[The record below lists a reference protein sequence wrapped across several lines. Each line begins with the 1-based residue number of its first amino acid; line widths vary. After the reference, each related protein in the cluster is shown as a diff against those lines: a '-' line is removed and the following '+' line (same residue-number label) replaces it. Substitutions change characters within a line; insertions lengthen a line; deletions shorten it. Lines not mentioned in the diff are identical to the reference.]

1 MATTKKTTTKKTTQA
16 KNASGTKKTSASSS
30 IKSTTQKKNSTKKAS
45 GSSTQ
50 KKLSVKSQRS
60 TPARGKAAAEA
71 KAKQARREKDRSI
84 FGEVSVIVL
93 IALSIFLFCS
103 NIGLCGQ
110 FGKAVRDVMMGG
122 FGIFGYAFPVLL
134 PTAVIFLLLSEDR
147 IRTGLKTAVAVV
159 VYTVFCGIVELI
171 VADFTMDSFGWLDF
185 YRRSVSS
192 PGGGIA
198 GALWIKLLY
207 PALGA
212 FGSYLVLVVLAL
224 IGLILITGK
233 SLLSPIRQSGE
244 RMFATAK
251 EDMERHREERE
262 IRRREKEIAH
272 EEELALER
280 EERRYRMDHLAK
292 QKSRTIS
299 LTPEAPVNPVEN
311 QMVSASEPEDSGEFD
326 EIIYDEP
333 EKKSF
338 GLDLIGKKRASQKL
352 TITGLHPKKE
362 EASDIPEETPRE
374 TEVMYEI
381 PARDEDAISARQ
393 DTRTISELE
402 SLDSL
407 HSGFSKRRKL
417 DIPDF
422 LHTPEDRLDSFP
434 DDGNRMEPS
443 IPKNESTDG
452 SYDGLEDDFDH
463 VSPLTLNQLRA
474 STTERAVIEENSE
487 KDILPDIPI
496 TVIDDDDLTDKAGD
510 VNDRS
515 GDTMRVVT
523 ASGRVIEVDN
533 DPTTDPL
540 AAKRAGRTQGEAAMT
555 DQNMM
560 YGHSSSGTA
569 SGSGS
574 MVGRVTTVSAPAG
587 AQTAAAV
594 TPAPVTKPKVKRK
607 PYEKPPLRLLKAPVR
622 KNDSGRENDLRET
635 ALKLQQTLQNFGV
648 GATVTNI
655 SCGPS
660 VTRFELIPDQGVK
673 VSKFVSLTN
682 DIKLT
687 LAAADI
693 RMEAPI
699 PGKSAIGIEV
709 PNKERA
715 SVTLREVL
723 ESEEFLKHPSKLAI
737 AVGKDVSGNTIIA
750 DLARMPHLLVAGTTG
765 SGKSVCIN
773 CMIMSMLYKATPEEV
788 KFIMI
793 DPKMV
798 EFGIY
803 NGIPHLLSPV
813 VTDPKKAAEVL
824 GWAVLQMTDRY
835 KKFAELNVR
844 DIKGYNEKRKEEA
857 EETGEKP
864 ELMPQIV
871 IIVDELADLM
881 MAAPSEVEDAIVRLA
896 QMARAAG
903 IHLILATQRP
913 SVNVVTG
920 LIKANIPSRAA
931 LSVSTGV
938 DSRTILDMNGAEK
951 LLGNGDMLFYP
962 SGYQKPLRVQGA
974 YVSDG
979 EINQI
984 VEFLSERGEVKFD
997 ESIEQ
1002 KLVQGSAGVS
1012 GGSDYDEYFERAG
1025 RFIVE
1030 SQKASIGNLQRMFKI
1045 GFNRAARIMD
1055 QLAEAGVV
1063 GPDEGTKARK
1073 ILITPD
1079 QLDDFFG
1086 R

>member
-1 MATTKKTTTKKTTQA
+1 
-16 KNASGTKKTSASSS
+16 
-30 IKSTTQKKNSTKKAS
+30 
-45 GSSTQ
+45 
-50 KKLSVKSQRS
+50 
-60 TPARGKAAAEA
+60 
-71 KAKQARREKDRSI
+71 
-84 FGEVSVIVL
+84 
-93 IALSIFLFCS
+93 
-103 NIGLCGQ
+103 
-110 FGKAVRDVMMGG
+110 MGCM
-122 FGIFGYAFPVLL
+122 GIFGYVFPVFL
-134 PTAVIFLLLSEDR
+134 PLSVIFLLMSQDKV
-147 IRTGLKTAVAVV
+147 RTAWKTVAAVL
-159 VYTVFCGIVELI
+159 VYTIFCGIVELI
-171 VADFTMDSFGWLDF
+171 MDDFTAETFGWMDF
-185 YRRSVSS
+185 YERAQTQA
-192 PGGGIA
+192 GGGLA
-198 GALWIKLLY
+198 GALWIRLLH
-207 PALGA
+207 PSLGL

-224 IGLILITGK
+224 IGLVFITGK
-233 SLLSPIRQSGE
+233 SLLSPLRQGGE
-244 RMFATAK
+244 KMYSTAK
-251 EDMERHREERE
+251 EDMERRREERE
-262 IRRREKEIAH
+262 IRRQEKEIAH
-272 EEELALER
+272 QEEVAHQR
-280 EERRYRMDHLAK
+280 EERQYRMDNLAK
-292 QKSRTIS
+292 QKARTIS
-299 LTPEAPVNPVEN
+299 LTPAKPTEVPETVG
-311 QMVSASEPEDSGEFD
+311 SAEQKGEFD
-326 EIIYDEP
+326 EIIYEEP
-333 EKKSF
+333 EKRATF
-338 GLDLIGKKRASQKL
+338 DFIGKKRPAQKL
-352 TITGLHPKKE
+352 TITGLHTEPTEPEKE
-362 EASDIPEETPRE
+362 QKADS
-374 TEVMYEI
+374 EVMYEL
-381 PARDEDAISARQ
+381 PSRDSDSISARQ
-393 DTRTISELE
+393 DTRTLSELE

-407 HSGFSKRRKL
+407 HSGFSKRNKL
-417 DIPDF
+417 NIPDI
-422 LHTPEDRLDSFP
+422 LHMPDDRLESRP
-434 DDGNRMEPS
+434 DDGSRIEPEM
-443 IPKNESTDG
+443 PRAVT
-452 SYDGLEDDFDH
+452 
-463 VSPLTLNQLRA
+463 LTLKTETEPIAEDAEVNVPLNLNRLRSA
-474 STTERAVIEENSE
+474 SVERAVVEEPKE
-487 KDILPDIPI
+487 TAIHEIPI
-496 TVIDDDDLTDKAGD
+496 TRITEDNLMDTSVPSEERG
-510 VNDRS
+510 

-533 DPTTDPL
+533 DPTIDPL
-540 AAKRAGRTQGEAAMT
+540 AAKRAGRTQGQAAMT
-555 DQNMM
+555 RQTMM
-560 YGHSSSGTA
+560 QGGTGGTFGGTKNASTDGVSSTNSAA
-569 SGSGS
+569 SGQ
-574 MVGRVTTVSAPAG
+574 TSAAS
-587 AQTAAAV
+587 TSEAV
-594 TPAPVTKPKVKRK
+594 KPKIKRK

-622 KNDSGRENDLRET
+622 KNDASRENDLRET
-635 ALKLQQTLQNFGV
+635 AMKLQQTLQNFGV

-737 AVGKDVSGNTIIA
+737 AVGKDVSGNTIVA

-773 CMIMSMLYKATPEEV
+773 CMIMSMLYKATPDEV

-844 DIKGYNEKRKEEA
+844 DIKGYNEKRREEA
-857 EETGEKP
+857 AKTGEKP

-974 YVSDG
+974 YVSDA
-979 EINQI
+979 EIGQI
-984 VEFLSERGEVKFD
+984 VAFLSERGEAKFD

-1002 KLVQGSAGVS
+1002 KLVQNSGAMAG
-1012 GGSDYDEYFERAG
+1012 GTDRDEYFERAG

-1073 ILITPD
+1073 ILMTPE
-1079 QLDDFFG
+1079 QLDELFG
-1086 R
+1086 G

>member
-1 MATTKKTTTKKTTQA
+1 M
-16 KNASGTKKTSASSS
+16 
-30 IKSTTQKKNSTKKAS
+30 
-45 GSSTQ
+45 
-50 KKLSVKSQRS
+50 
-60 TPARGKAAAEA
+60 
-71 KAKQARREKDRSI
+71 
-84 FGEVSVIVL
+84 IVL
-93 IALSIFLFCS
+93 IAFSVFLFCS
-103 NIGLCGQ
+103 NVGLCGQ
-110 FGKAVRDVMMGG
+110 LGTSTKNVMMGCM
-122 FGIFGYAFPVLL
+122 GIFGYAFPVFL
-134 PTAVIFLLLSEDR
+134 PLAVIFLLMSEDR
-147 IRTGLKTAVAVV
+147 LRTGLKTAAAVV
-159 VYTVFCGIVELI
+159 VYTIFCGIVELI
-171 VADFTMDSFGWLDF
+171 VESFTLDSFDWMDF
-185 YRRSVSS
+185 YHRSVAQ
-192 PGGGIA
+192 PGGGLA

-207 PALGA
+207 PSLGL

-224 IGLILITGK
+224 IGLVFITEK
-233 SLLSPIRQSGE
+233 SLLSPLRQSGE
-244 RMFATAK
+244 KMFESAK
-251 EDMERHREERE
+251 EDMERRREERE
-262 IRRREKEIAH
+262 IRRQEKEIAH
-272 EEELALER
+272 QEELLQQR
-280 EERRYRMDHLAK
+280 EDRQYRMDNLAK
-292 QKSRTIS
+292 QKARTIS
-299 LTPEAPVNPVEN
+299 LTPPKPAEN
-311 QMVSASEPEDSGEFD
+311 TEEEKEPMMQPKETAAGEFD

-333 EKKSF
+333 AKTASP
-338 GLDLIGKKRASQKL
+338 LDFIGKKRTAHKL
-352 TITGLHPKKE
+352 TITGLNTEPVEEEKKE
-362 EASDIPEETPRE
+362 RE
-374 TEVMYEI
+374 SVSEVMYEL
-381 PARDEDAISARQ
+381 PRQDADAISARQ
-393 DTRTISELE
+393 DTRTLSELE

-407 HSGFSKRRKL
+407 HSGFSRRNKL
-417 DIPDF
+417 DIPDI
-422 LHTPEDRLDSFP
+422 LHMPDDRLESRP
-434 DDGNRMEPS
+434 DDGSRIEPEQQKTS
-443 IPKNESTDG
+443 
-452 SYDGLEDDFDH
+452 EDHAGADSPAREQE
-463 VSPLTLNQLRA
+463 VGVPLTLNHLR
-474 STTERAVIEENSE
+474 SSVERAVIEEPEQNV
-487 KDILPDIPI
+487 LTDIPI
-496 TVIDDDDLTDKAGD
+496 TVITDED
-510 VNDRS
+510 PVSTPVSNEDRG

-533 DPTTDPL
+533 DPTIDPL
-540 AAKRAGRTQGEAAMT
+540 SAKRAGRTQGQAAMT
-555 DQNMM
+555 DQAMM
-560 YGHSSSGTA
+560 QGNSSGSPHSSGTRNLVGRSVSYTA
-569 SGSGS
+569 SGSQTGETQAIKP
-574 MVGRVTTVSAPAG
+574 VATAPE
-587 AQTAAAV
+587 T
-594 TPAPVTKPKVKRK
+594 TKPKVKRK

-622 KNDSGRENDLRET
+622 KNDASRENDLRET
-635 ALKLQQTLQNFGV
+635 AMKLQQTLQNFGV

-737 AVGKDVSGNTIIA
+737 AVGKDVSGNTIVA

-844 DIKGYNEKRKEEA
+844 DIKGYNEKRREEA

-864 ELMPQIV
+864 ELMSQIV

-979 EINQI
+979 EIGQI
-984 VEFLSERGEVKFD
+984 VSFLSERGEVKFD

-1002 KLVQGSAGVS
+1002 KLVQNSGSMG
-1012 GGSDYDEYFERAG
+1012 GGSDRDEYFERAG

-1073 ILITPD
+1073 ILLTPD
-1079 QLDDFFG
+1079 QLDEFFG
-1086 R
+1086 G

>member
-16 KNASGTKKTSASSS
+16 KNSSTVKKTSASSS
-30 IKSTTQKKNSTKKAS
+30 AKSTAQKKNTANKIS
-45 GSSTQ
+45 GSSSQ
-50 KKLSVKSQRS
+50 KPLSVKALRS
-60 TPARGKAAAEA
+60 TPTRGNAAAA
-71 KAKQARREKDRSI
+71 TKAKQAKREKDRSI
-84 FGEVSVIVL
+84 YGEIAVIVL
-93 IALSIFLFCS
+93 IAFSIFLFCS

-110 FGKAVRDVMMGG
+110 FGKVVRDVMMGC
-122 FGIFGYAFPVLL
+122 FGVFGYAFPVFL
-134 PTAVIFLLLSEDR
+134 PLAVIFVLLSQDKV
-147 IRTGLKTAVAVV
+147 RTGLKTASAVV

-171 VADFTMDSFGWLDF
+171 VAKFTMDAFGWLDF
-185 YRRSVSS
+185 YHRSVAS

-212 FGSYLVLVVLAL
+212 FGTYLVLVVLAL

-272 EEELALER
+272 EEELAKER

-292 QKSRTIS
+292 QKARTIS
-299 LTPEAPVNPVEN
+299 LTPEVPVNEVEN
-311 QMVSASEPEDSGEFD
+311 QTASESEPETAGEFD
-326 EIIYDEP
+326 EIIYDEL

-338 GLDLIGKKRASQKL
+338 GLDFIGKKRTPQKL
-352 TITGLHPKKE
+352 TITGLHTEKE
-362 EASDIPEETPRE
+362 ENPHKNEEPQRE
-374 TEVMYEI
+374 REVIYEI
-381 PARDEDAISARQ
+381 PAQDEDTISARQ

-407 HSGFSKRRKL
+407 HSGFSKRKKL
-417 DIPDF
+417 NIPDF
-422 LHTPEDRLDSFP
+422 LHTPEDCLDSFP
-434 DDGNRMEPS
+434 EDGHRMES
-443 IPKNESTDG
+443 SVPKKEVWDGATDDLESAA
-452 SYDGLEDDFDH
+452 
-463 VSPLTLNQLRA
+463 PLTLNQLRSSA
-474 STTERAVIEENSE
+474 IERAVIDEEPEN
-487 KDILPDIPI
+487 DALPEIPI
-496 TVIDDDDLTDKAGD
+496 TVMEDDDLTDKTGG
-510 VNDRS
+510 NTDRS

-555 DQNMM
+555 DQAMM
-560 YGHSSSGTA
+560 QGRSSTGTSSGSRSLVGHAA
-569 SGSGS
+569 SA
-574 MVGRVTTVSAPAG
+574 APAG

-594 TPAPVTKPKVKRK
+594 TPVPVTKPKVKRK

-864 ELMPQIV
+864 DLMPQIV

-1002 KLVQGSAGVS
+1002 KLVQGNTGVS
-1012 GGSDYDEYFERAG
+1012 NGSDYDEYFERAG

-1073 ILITPD
+1073 ILITPE

-1086 R
+1086 K

>member
-1 MATTKKTTTKKTTQA
+1 MAATKKTATKKTTQT
-16 KNASGTKKTSASSS
+16 KNTSGAKKTSASSS
-30 IKSTTQKKNSTKKAS
+30 AKSTTQKKSTTNKAS
-45 GSSTQ
+45 GASSQ
-50 KKLSVKSQRS
+50 KQLSVKTQRS
-60 TPARGKAAAEA
+60 TPTRGKAAATA
-71 KAKQARREKDRSI
+71 KAKQAKREKDRSI
-84 FGEVSVIVL
+84 YGEISVIVL
-93 IALSIFLFCS
+93 IAFSIFLFCS
-103 NIGLCGQ
+103 NMGLCGQ
-110 FGKAVRDVMMGG
+110 LGKAVRDVMMGCLG
-122 FGIFGYAFPVLL
+122 VFGYAFPVLL
-134 PTAVIFLLLSEDR
+134 PLAVIFVLLSENKV
-147 IRTGLKTAVAVV
+147 RTGLKTAVAVV

-171 VADFTMDSFGWLDF
+171 VADFTMDAFGWLDF
-185 YRRSVSS
+185 YHRSVAS
-192 PGGGIA
+192 PGGGVA
-198 GALWIKLLY
+198 GAVWIKLLY
-207 PALGA
+207 PSLGA
-212 FGSYLVLVVLAL
+212 FGTYLVLVVLAM

-233 SLLSPIRQSGE
+233 SLLSPIRQGGE

-292 QKSRTIS
+292 QKARTIS
-299 LTPEAPVNPVEN
+299 LTPETPVNTVEN
-311 QMVSASEPEDSGEFD
+311 QTDSSPEQETVGEFD

-333 EKKSF
+333 EKKSV
-338 GLDLIGKKRASQKL
+338 GLDFIGKKRISQKL
-352 TITGLHPKKE
+352 TITGLHTEKE
-362 EASDIPEETPRE
+362 ATPAKAEELKRE
-374 TEVMYEI
+374 REVMYEI
-381 PARDEDAISARQ
+381 PAQDVDAISARQ

-407 HSGFSKRRKL
+407 HSGFSKRNKL
-417 DIPDF
+417 NIPDF
-422 LHTPEDRLDSFP
+422 LHTPEDRLDSSPEDGSRIDSSAPKKDFA
-434 DDGNRMEPS
+434 DD
-443 IPKNESTDG
+443 IFDDATDDLEST
-452 SYDGLEDDFDH
+452 
-463 VSPLTLNQLRA
+463 VPLTLNQLRS
-474 STTERAVIEENSE
+474 STIERAVIDEEPE
-487 KDILPDIPI
+487 KDTLPKIPI
-496 TVIDDDDLTDKAGD
+496 TVMEEDDLRDKTGG
-510 VNDRS
+510 NTDRS

-555 DQNMM
+555 DQAMM
-560 YGHSSSGTA
+560 QGRSSGTS
-569 SGSGS
+569 SGSRS
-574 MVGRVTTVSAPAG
+574 LVGHAG
-587 AQTAAAV
+587 TATPVGVQTAATV

-737 AVGKDVSGNTIIA
+737 AVGKDVSGNTIVA

-773 CMIMSMLYKATPEEV
+773 CMIMSILYKATPDEV

-1002 KLVQGSAGVS
+1002 KLVQGSFGVS
-1012 GGSDYDEYFERAG
+1012 SGSDYDEYFERAG

-1073 ILITPD
+1073 ILITPE

-1086 R
+1086 K

>member
-1 MATTKKTTTKKTTQA
+1 MAATKKTATKKTTQT
-16 KNASGTKKTSASSS
+16 KNTSGAKKTSASSS
-30 IKSTTQKKNSTKKAS
+30 AKSTTQKKSTTNKSSGAS
-45 GSSTQ
+45 SQ
-50 KKLSVKSQRS
+50 KQLSVKTQRS
-60 TPARGKAAAEA
+60 TPTRGKAAATA
-71 KAKQARREKDRSI
+71 KAKQAKREKDRSI
-84 FGEVSVIVL
+84 YGEISVIVL
-93 IALSIFLFCS
+93 IAFSIFLFCS
-103 NIGLCGQ
+103 NMGLCGQ
-110 FGKAVRDVMMGG
+110 LGKAVRDVMMGCLG
-122 FGIFGYAFPVLL
+122 VFGYAFPVLL
-134 PTAVIFLLLSEDR
+134 PLAVIFVLLSEDK
-147 IRTGLKTAVAVV
+147 IRTGLKTAAAVV

-171 VADFTMDSFGWLDF
+171 VADFTMDAFGWLDF
-185 YRRSVSS
+185 YHRSVAT

-198 GALWIKLLY
+198 GAVWIKLLY
-207 PALGA
+207 PSLGA
-212 FGSYLVLVVLAL
+212 FGTYLVLVVLAM

-233 SLLSPIRQSGE
+233 SLLSPIRQGGE

-292 QKSRTIS
+292 QKARTIS
-299 LTPEAPVNPVEN
+299 LTPETPVNAVEN
-311 QMVSASEPEDSGEFD
+311 QTDSSPEQETVGEFD

-333 EKKSF
+333 EKKSV
-338 GLDLIGKKRASQKL
+338 GLDFIGKKRISQKL
-352 TITGLHPKKE
+352 TITGLHTEKE
-362 EASDIPEETPRE
+362 ATPAKAEELKRE
-374 TEVMYEI
+374 SEVMYEI
-381 PARDEDAISARQ
+381 PAQDVDAISARQ

-407 HSGFSKRRKL
+407 HSGFSKKNKL
-417 DIPDF
+417 NIPDF
-422 LHTPEDRLDSFP
+422 LHTPEDRLDSSPADGSRIDSSAPKKEFADAT
-434 DDGNRMEPS
+434 DDL
-443 IPKNESTDG
+443 EST
-452 SYDGLEDDFDH
+452 
-463 VSPLTLNQLRA
+463 VPLTLNQLRS
-474 STTERAVIEENSE
+474 STIERAVIDEEPE
-487 KDILPDIPI
+487 KDTLPNIPI
-496 TVIDDDDLTDKAGD
+496 TAMEEDDLTDKTGG
-510 VNDRS
+510 NTDRS

-555 DQNMM
+555 DQAMM
-560 YGHSSSGTA
+560 QGRLSGTSSGSRSLVGHAA
-569 SGSGS
+569 SA
-574 MVGRVTTVSAPAG
+574 APAG
-587 AQTAAAV
+587 SQTAAAA

-737 AVGKDVSGNTIIA
+737 AVGKDVSGNTIVA

-773 CMIMSMLYKATPEEV
+773 CMIMSILYKATPDEV

-1002 KLVQGSAGVS
+1002 KLVQGSSGVS
-1012 GGSDYDEYFERAG
+1012 SGSDYDEYFERAG

-1073 ILITPD
+1073 ILITPE

-1086 R
+1086 K